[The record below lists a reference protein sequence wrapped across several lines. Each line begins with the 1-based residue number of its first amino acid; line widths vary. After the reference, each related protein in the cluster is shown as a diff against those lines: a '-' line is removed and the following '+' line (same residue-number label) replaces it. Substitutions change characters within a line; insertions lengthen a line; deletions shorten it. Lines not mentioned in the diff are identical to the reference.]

1 MSDYYAILV
10 NLPNAPKG
18 NAHLD
23 VSIDGTLT
31 AGQPVPVT
39 YDVYRAADGVPLAEF
54 QVNTANNYA
63 SNTMAAAPNNNLF
76 AVSGQQSALVRA
88 RTPTPQGVSS
98 SNGVLIQRVQ
108 GAGKIILGVPP
119 MLNSNGTSLQGGT
132 RIPVAVGDLM
142 AGTYLFIAN
151 LSGQNQS
158 VDVFLGTQGAIG
170 TGKYKNPQFP
180 PNGVWQV
187 QLQPGDG
194 KQHVIICGTGTVMA
208 ELAVDDGAKVDVAML
223 LPA

>member
-1 MSDYYAILV
+1 
-10 NLPNAPKG
+10 
-18 NAHLD
+18 
-23 VSIDGTLT
+23 
-31 AGQPVPVT
+31 
-39 YDVYRAADGVPLAEF
+39 
-54 QVNTANNYA
+54 
-63 SNTMAAAPNNNLF
+63 
-76 AVSGQQSALVRA
+76 
-88 RTPTPQGVSS
+88 
-98 SNGVLIQRVQ
+98 
-108 GAGKIILGVPP
+108 
-119 MLNSNGTSLQGGT
+119 
-132 RIPVAVGDLM
+132 M